1 MGKALLDA
9 VLASGQRAVATLR
22 RPEVLADYQERYSP
36 DQLLITRLD
45 VSDGDRIVAVFQE
58 VKGHFGRLDVVV
70 NNAGYGIESEIE
82 TTPDDEARKLFEVLF
97 WGLVNVSKQVSD
109 VLFER
114 PTEKTDGHDHA
125 GTIIHERCQSAWC
138 WWSNPEHQL
147 HHRLQRQSGYRVLL
161 CGEVWFVFLLFD
173 KRNDMTHQY
182 SLAVEG
188 FTESFNKE
196 MLPEW
201 DIKAIIIEP
210 GGFRTEWGKSSMVTT
225 PVAPQYAAPGT
236 PSSIFRS
243 VLHNPP
249 IGDPAKA
256 AQVMLRIV
264 KERDP
269 PLRLQLGSEC
279 VVIVREK
286 AKRTIQDNEK
296 WEDIGHS
303 TNLDGY
309 EKEKVLEHFKDINF

>member
-1 MGKALLDA
+1 MTTSTFENAPVWLITGSSQGLGKALLDA

-97 WGLVNVSKQVSD
+97 WGLVNVSKQALSFMRD
-109 VLFER
+109 VNPRGVGGRILNISSI
-114 PTEKTDGHDHA
+114 TGY
-125 GTIIHERCQSAWC
+125 SA
-138 WWSNPEHQL
+138 NPVI
-147 HHRLQRQSGYRVLL
+147 G
-161 CGEVWFVFLLFD
+161 F
-173 KRNDMTHQY
+173 Y
-182 SLAVEG
+182 SAAKFAVEG

>member
-1 MGKALLDA
+1 
-9 VLASGQRAVATLR
+9 
-22 RPEVLADYQERYSP
+22 
-36 DQLLITRLD
+36 
-45 VSDGDRIVAVFQE
+45 
-58 VKGHFGRLDVVV
+58 
-70 NNAGYGIESEIE
+70 
-82 TTPDDEARKLFEVLF
+82 
-97 WGLVNVSKQVSD
+97 
-109 VLFER
+109 
-114 PTEKTDGHDHA
+114 
-125 GTIIHERCQSAWC
+125 
-138 WWSNPEHQL
+138 
-147 HHRLQRQSGYRVLL
+147 
-161 CGEVWFVFLLFD
+161 
-173 KRNDMTHQY
+173 MTHQS

-286 AKRTIQDNEK
+286 AKKTIQDNEK